1 MVALMDPPP
10 PTPWITGRSRA
21 VAVLATFLL
30 GGCALA
36 ACSGD
41 GGVVEETDAVTGGS
55 GTSTPEGYPE
65 GPYGADVGE
74 ILPNLVWRGF
84 VEDDGAGLATDGG
97 YRDYS
102 LDDARRSGAR
112 WALLH
117 FGAVF

>member
-1 MVALMDPPP
+1 MDPPP
-10 PTPWITGRSRA
+10 PTPW
-21 VAVLATFLL
+21 
-30 GGCALA
+30 LA
-36 ACSGD
+36 ALIPLAVVLSAGAVPGCTGD
-41 GGVVEETDAVTGGS
+41 GGVVEETDAVTGSS
-55 GTSTPEGYPE
+55 GTSTPDGYPE

-97 YRDYS
+97 YQDHS
-102 LDDARRSGAR
+102 LDDVRRGGAR